1 MLSAKARTLSMFTG
15 KTDAEDP
22 TTGRD
27 GSPPEG
33 DARRSKLGQWHPSGS
48 AWSYPF
54 GGELAHV
61 SPVKGGWLV
70 IVKGE
75 RIGIAASLGAAGLM
89 AERKL
94 GDA

>member
-15 KTDAEDP
+15 K

-33 DARRSKLGQWHPSGS
+33 DARRSKRKLGQWHPSGS
-48 AWSYPF
+48 AWSYRTSF

-61 SPVKGGWLV
+61 SSVKGGWLV